1 MTLIFYQQFLADLF
15 MGKPLKCDLCE
26 KPATVHLTQI
36 INNQIHKIDLCEA
49 CAENKGITDP
59 NGYSIADLLM
69 NPEAEEEGAEETAL
83 NCPECGYTQREFKKT
98 GRLGCPSCYEA
109 FHGLV
114 KPALAGMHKGE
125 AHKGKVPVRAI
136 KRQSFAERLETLEE
150 ELQQAIESERY
161 EDAARH
167 RDAIL
172 ELKKSLSEQAKQNV

>member
-1 MTLIFYQQFLADLF
+1 

-26 KPATVHLTQI
+26 EAATVHLTQI

-69 NPEAEEEGAEETAL
+69 NPEAEEETVEETAT

-98 GRLGCPSCYEA
+98 GRLGCPSCYES
-109 FHGLV
+109 FSGLV
-114 KPALAGMHKGE
+114 KPALTGMHKGE
-125 AHKGKVPVRAI
+125 SHKGKVPNRAME
-136 KRQSFAERLETLEE
+136 RQSFADRLNSLESD
-150 ELQQAIESERY
+150 LQQAIESERY

-167 RDAIL
+167 RDEII
-172 ELKKSLSEQAKQNV
+172 ELKKTLSEQAKENV